1 MSGPLELYRTTVNVR
16 GLGAGTQIEI
26 DPTDEGWA
34 GDISSRRIVPVRV
47 VGPAP
52 VEVAPG
58 VTIQGESYYD
68 DDESPIVPL
77 VVRGAISETYL
88 SDLDDDP
95 VSDLDD
101 DPRERLVDRP
111 TDRWPPAAP
120 RGGWG
125 QIDRDLTARD
135 D

>member
-47 VGPAP
+47 VDPAP

-58 VTIQGESYYD
+58 VTIQAESYY
-68 DDESPIVPL
+68 EGR
-77 VVRGAISETYL
+77 RGVSETYVT
-88 SDLDDDP
+88 DDDDP

-101 DPRERLVDRP
+101 GPAPNEWAEDWDSGAIVDLR
-111 TDRWPPAAP
+111 TA
-120 RGGWG
+120 G
-125 QIDRDLTARD
+125 QIDRDLMARD